1 MRKIESFISAYPQ
14 TLECEGGK
22 ANRVCTFL
30 PMCWEVAH
38 LAKHLNLPS
47 AKECGEAALN
57 SLIISI
63 YEDDS
68 DALYFAFGCCF
79 FDKKAENERI
89 LKKDIK
95 MLDYVNRTAKNF
107 TGEGIHFKRSY
118 YFNIAINIIKR
129 LNSVLGKV

>member
-22 ANRVCTFL
+22 ANRVYTFL

-68 DALYFAFGCCF
+68 GALYWAFGCVF
-79 FDKKAENERI
+79 FDKKAENEKI
-89 LKKDIK
+89 FKIEMN
-95 MLDYVNRTAKNF
+95 MLDLVNKVARNFDAEGLRFKRNYYFKNF
-107 TGEGIHFKRSY
+107 LSIR
-118 YFNIAINIIKR
+118 KR
-129 LNSVLGKV
+129 LKSVEVI

>member
-14 TLECEGGK
+14 TLECEGGI
-22 ANRVCTFL
+22 AQRVYTFL
-30 PMCWEVAH
+30 PMCWEVAK

-68 DALYFAFGCCF
+68 GALYWAFGCVF
-79 FDKKAENERI
+79 FDKKSENEKI
-89 LKKDIK
+89 FKIEME
-95 MLDYVNRTAKNF
+95 MLDLVNRCARNFDAEGLRFKRNYYFKNF
-107 TGEGIHFKRSY
+107 L
-118 YFNIAINIIKR
+118 AIRKR
-129 LNSVLGKV
+129 LKNVGVI